1 MVCSY
6 SPGEARL
13 LAVDAQLRDH
23 DVFLAKVWEWLEQA
37 QQQHKAFYGRK
48 HRLLGFV
55 VGEWAWL

>member
-1 MVCSY
+1 
-6 SPGEARL
+6 
-13 LAVDAQLRDH
+13 VDAQLRDH
-23 DVFLAKVWEWLEQA
+23 DVFLAKVWEWLEQV